1 MQDEPHRV
9 QLSRAK
15 GWKLPE
21 NTVSVAR
28 GPGRIFGNPFTVKD
42 AIEIAQVRPAKAQ
55 AFVVECFDR
64 WLRGDRSN
72 WLGPESDAAAALILE
87 RMPELRGKNLACW
100 CKPGTPCHADVLLE
114 IVKRMVEIEAVYID
128 RDSLCR
134 HAITNPRNEKAAL
147 ASGLSDGANPTG

>member
-114 IVKRMVEIEAVYID
+114 
-128 RDSLCR
+128 
-134 HAITNPRNEKAAL
+134 L
-147 ASGLSDGANPTG
+147 ANKEPTP